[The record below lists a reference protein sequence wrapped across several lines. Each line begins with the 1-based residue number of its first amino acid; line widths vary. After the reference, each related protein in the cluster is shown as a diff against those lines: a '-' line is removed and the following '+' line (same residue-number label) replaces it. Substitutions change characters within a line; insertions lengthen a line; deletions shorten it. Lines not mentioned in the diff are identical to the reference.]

1 MNKIIENFLNI
12 HKTEYSIERLDTET
26 AFEHFANK
34 CIVNKYS
41 NERFDPSDIMTDPG
55 EKGLDGVAICVNGRV
70 ITSVDELESILSE
83 AKSLDVRFI
92 FIQAKTSEHFDGDE
106 IGTFIYGVK
115 AFFAPENLRPKTNE
129 KMDNLIMLK
138 DEIYKHSIDMTS
150 APVLDLY
157 YVCCGKWNE
166 GNDLRARV
174 TLDIQPLID
183 TQNFTSVTFFPYD
196 SEKIITT
203 YKELKKKVSRSFAM
217 EKKVTFPP
225 IDGVKQAFLG
235 LVKCKDFIA
244 ILTDSDNNMLTNIFE
259 DNVRDFQGYN
269 IVNSE
274 IQDTLKNSEDQARFG
289 LLNNGI
295 THYYSSE
302 KHYTCRGSN

>member
-1 MNKIIENFLNI
+1 
-12 HKTEYSIERLDTET
+12 
-26 AFEHFANK
+26 
-34 CIVNKYS
+34 
-41 NERFDPSDIMTDPG
+41 
-55 EKGLDGVAICVNGRV
+55 
-70 ITSVDELESILSE
+70 
-83 AKSLDVRFI
+83 
-92 FIQAKTSEHFDGDE
+92 
-106 IGTFIYGVK
+106 
-115 AFFAPENLRPKTNE
+115 
-129 KMDNLIMLK
+129 
-138 DEIYKHSIDMTS
+138 MTS

-274 IQDTLKNSEDQARFG
+274 IQDTLKNSEDRACLITA
-289 LLNNGI
+289 LL
-295 THYYSSE
+295 
-302 KHYTCRGSN
+302 

>member
-1 MNKIIENFLNI
+1 
-12 HKTEYSIERLDTET
+12 
-26 AFEHFANK
+26 
-34 CIVNKYS
+34 
-41 NERFDPSDIMTDPG
+41 
-55 EKGLDGVAICVNGRV
+55 
-70 ITSVDELESILSE
+70 
-83 AKSLDVRFI
+83 
-92 FIQAKTSEHFDGDE
+92 
-106 IGTFIYGVK
+106 
-115 AFFAPENLRPKTNE
+115 
-129 KMDNLIMLK
+129 
-138 DEIYKHSIDMTS
+138 MTS

-244 ILTDSDNNMLTNIFE
+244 ILTDSDNN
-259 DNVRDFQGYN
+259 R
-269 IVNSE
+269 
-274 IQDTLKNSEDQARFG
+274 LKLQMVILD
-289 LLNNGI
+289 
-295 THYYSSE
+295 
-302 KHYTCRGSN
+302 

>member
-1 MNKIIENFLNI
+1 M
-12 HKTEYSIERLDTET
+12 
-26 AFEHFANK
+26 
-34 CIVNKYS
+34 
-41 NERFDPSDIMTDPG
+41 
-55 EKGLDGVAICVNGRV
+55 
-70 ITSVDELESILSE
+70 ESILSE

-203 YKELKKKVSRSFAM
+203 YKELKKKAFDKAAALQQQYRAGFA
-217 EKKVTFPP
+217 VPP
-225 IDGVKQAFLG
+225 QQMQQPQCNTW
-235 LVKCKDFIA
+235 KCNVCGTINKDIGG
-244 ILTDSDNNMLTNIFE
+244 
-259 DNVRDFQGYN
+259 DFCSQCGAPKYN
-269 IVNSE
+269 APSGN
-274 IQDTLKNSEDQARFG
+274 A
-289 LLNNGI
+289 NGQ
-295 THYYSSE
+295 
-302 KHYTCRGSN
+302 